1 MDPTAEQ
8 EFREFAAARSAALF
22 RVAYLLTGHRQQAE
36 DLLQTALAQVALRWR
51 RIHTAP
57 ERYARQVLYREQV
70 GRWRLR
76 SWGREAVTARL
87 PERADPQDRIGDADL
102 RISLADALRRLP
114 PRQRAVVVLR
124 YYEDLPERDV
134 AALLDVSVG
143 TVRTHAFRGLTRL
156 RQLCPALVDPADDPA
171 EADPNDRTHIREA
184 RR

>member
-1 MDPTAEQ
+1 MDQLAEQ

-36 DLLQTALAQVALRWR
+36 DLLQSALAKVAMRWR

-57 ERYARQVLYREQV
+57 DQYARKVLYHEQV

-76 SWGREAVTARL
+76 SWGREAPSAAL
-87 PERADPQDRIGDADL
+87 PERAEPADRIDAADL
-102 RISLADALRRLP
+102 RLSLARALRRLP

-124 YYEDLPERDV
+124 YYEDLPEREV

-143 TVRTHAFRGLTRL
+143 TVRAHGSRGLARL
-156 RQLCPALVDPADDPA
+156 RELCPDLVDPPRVDTAA
-171 EADPNDRTHIREA
+171 ERDISRIKEA
-184 RR
+184 QR